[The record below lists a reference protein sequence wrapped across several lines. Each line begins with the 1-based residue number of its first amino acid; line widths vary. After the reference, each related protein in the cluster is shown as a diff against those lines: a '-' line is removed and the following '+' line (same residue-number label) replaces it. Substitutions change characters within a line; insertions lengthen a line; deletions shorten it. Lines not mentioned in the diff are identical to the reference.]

1 MKRFRLAASLLVA
14 GGASALAQR
23 TDELVNDGKN
33 PDNVT
38 TQSMGYARQ
47 SYSPL
52 KQINASNV
60 KRLLPI
66 WNTSVMNDM
75 GELASPTVYNGVMYV
90 INGKWT
96 FALDVQTGR
105 QIWRTPVVLE
115 EGTVGAPITRGAA
128 TIYNGKLFRVT
139 YDNHLIAL
147 DMKTG
152 RGSLEPEIRG

>member
-14 GGASALAQR
+14 GGASVLAQR

-75 GELASPTVYNGVMYV
+75 GELASPTVYNG
-90 INGKWT
+90 
-96 FALDVQTGR
+96 
-105 QIWRTPVVLE
+105 
-115 EGTVGAPITRGAA
+115 
-128 TIYNGKLFRVT
+128 KLFRVT